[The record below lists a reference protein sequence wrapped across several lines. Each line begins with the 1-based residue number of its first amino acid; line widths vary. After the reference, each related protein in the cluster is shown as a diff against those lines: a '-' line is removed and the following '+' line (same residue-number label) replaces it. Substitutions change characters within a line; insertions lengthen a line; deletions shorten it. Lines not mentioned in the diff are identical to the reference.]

1 MTPEKNGKVT
11 LQKLY
16 DEIIP
21 LLKDMTTQ
29 QADIANI
36 KEIIGDIK
44 DDLKC
49 KISAK
54 AFGAWLGSVATIVG
68 IIITII
74 ALR

>member
-21 LLKDMTTQ
+21 LLKDMATQ
-29 QADIANI
+29 KVDITNI
-36 KEIIGDIK
+36 KDNISEIKK
-44 DDLKC
+44 DLNC